1 MEERPLV
8 QSRREFVE
16 STLAL
21 GASAGMAACRTS
33 KEGSSSST
41 ATSPSI
47 ERESGFRLTP
57 AQQFDLPHR
66 AGLAINCLTRLL
78 DERQD
83 YLPYFVLFY
92 GAHPPV
98 AAHIRWDYGDCVG
111 RYVEALKLARIMS
124 GQTQGQHADAALQRW
139 LERLLGKHGL
149 SWWPDPPYDPVL
161 PSTQP
166 RRVAEL
172 GWSQRSTLAGLT
184 TQYAVTGEQHFAD
197 LAKRLVDGLN
207 KLALWE
213 DGMAYFPLEATQ
225 VGVRGDIL
233 YPPEGW
239 SDKRMPTAGW
249 FAGFYGSLLWPLARF
264 AAVTGYEPAVR
275 MAQGVAEYCLRGARF
290 FRPDGRFYDPL
301 KGHFH
306 SRSTVALGLLK
317 LGVLI
322 GNEGYVQMAERA
334 YNHAKEWGTSFG
346 WFPVDFGNWQRCET
360 CCITDMIELA
370 IGLAMWVDPKYWNDA
385 ERFGRNHLLESQL
398 LRVDWVDEY
407 HREREPYILSEADP
421 AQISRDQAMERS
433 LGGFAVWSSLNDW
446 AGTQANAREAA
457 CCHGHGARGLYDLW
471 HYGVIR
477 AGNEV
482 SVNLLFSRATDDVV
496 VKSYLPFKGQ
506 VDIRCRSDR
515 RIRMRLPDY
524 VPSRSLK
531 LEMNGRPTPL
541 QRAEGWLPLP
551 PTQKGDVAVVRFD
564 LPERH
569 ESVHIGYDTYKV
581 KYRGD
586 TVTAISPPGKYCPL
600 YERQWIA
607 SPPAELPDPTAA
619 RAPEIDSI

>member
-1 MEERPLV
+1 MKDRSRMA
-8 QSRREFVE
+8 QSRRDFVKQ
-16 STLAL
+16 AMAM
-21 GASAGMAACRTS
+21 GVVPGMAVSR
-33 KEGSSSST
+33 SSEV
-41 ATSPSI
+41 PSA
-47 ERESGFRLTP
+47 SLTTTKNRFLLEP
-57 AQQFDLPHR
+57 GHQCDLAHR
-66 AGLAINCLTRLL
+66 AGLAIHCLTRFL

-83 YLPYFVLFY
+83 YLPYFNVHY
-92 GAHPPV
+92 SAHPPV
-98 AAHIRWDYGDCVG
+98 ATHIRWDYGDCVG

-139 LERLLGKHGL
+139 LERLLGEHGL

-161 PSTQP
+161 PWTQP
-166 RRVAEL
+166 GRVAEL
-172 GWSQRSTLAGLT
+172 AWSQRSTLTGLT

-207 KLALWE
+207 KLALWD

-225 VGVRGDIL
+225 VGGRGDIL

-239 SDKRMPTAGW
+239 STDRMPTAGW

-275 MAQGVAEYCLRGARF
+275 MARGMAEYCLRGTKF
-290 FRPDGRFYDPL
+290 FRADGRFYDL
-301 KGHFH
+301 IQGHFH
-306 SRSTVALGLLK
+306 SRSAVALGLLK

-346 WFPVDFGNWQRCET
+346 WFPEDFTGSGGCET

-385 ERFGRNHLLESQL
+385 ERFGRNHLLESQQ
-398 LRVDWVDEY
+398 LRVDWIDEY
-407 HREREPYILSEADP
+407 HKGRKAYVLPAEDP
-421 AQISRDQAMERS
+421 AQVSRDHPMERS
-433 LGGFAVWSSLNDW
+433 LGGFAVWSAVNDW
-446 AGTQANAREAA
+446 TTTTHHAITSA
-457 CCHGHGARGLYDLW
+457 CCHGHGTRGLYDLW
-471 HYGVIR
+471 HYAITR
-477 AGNEV
+477 AGNRV

-515 RIRMRLPDY
+515 RIRVRVPDY
-524 VPSRSLK
+524 VPRESLS
-531 LEMNGRPTPL
+531 LEVNDRPTPI
-541 QRAEGWLPLP
+541 RSSKAWLALP
-551 PTQKGDVAVVRFD
+551 PTKPGDVAVVRFE
-564 LPERH
+564 LRERD
-569 ESVHIGYDTYKV
+569 ESVHIGYDTYQV

-607 SPPAELPDPTAA
+607 SPPAQFPDPSVPGAS
-619 RAPEIDSI
+619 EIDSI

>member
-1 MEERPLV
+1 M
-8 QSRREFVE
+8 
-16 STLAL
+16 AGA
-21 GASAGMAACRTS
+21 GASLLTPRTS
-33 KEGSSSST
+33 AAPSSFPTLTST
-41 ATSPSI
+41 KGKDRFHL
-47 ERESGFRLTP
+47 EP

-83 YLPYFVLFY
+83 YLPYFNVFY

-98 AAHIRWDYGDCVG
+98 ATHIRWDYGDCVG
-111 RYVEALKLARIMS
+111 RNIDALKLTRIMS

-139 LERLLGKHGL
+139 LERLLGEHGL
-149 SWWPDPPYDPVL
+149 SWWPDPPYDPAL
-161 PSTQP
+161 PWGTQP

-197 LAKRLVDGLN
+197 LGRRLVDGLN
-207 KLALWE
+207 KLALWD

-306 SRSTVALGLLK
+306 SRSAVALGLLK
-317 LGVLI
+317 LGILI

-334 YNHAKEWGTSFG
+334 YKHAKEWGTSFG

-407 HREREPYILSEADP
+407 HKEREPYILSEADP
-421 AQISRDQAMERS
+421 AQSSRDQAMERS

-446 AGTQANAREAA
+446 AGTQANARESA

-471 HYGVIR
+471 HYGVMR
-477 AGNEV
+477 VGNEV

-496 VKSYLPFKGQ
+496 VKSYLPFKGR
-506 VDIRCRSDR
+506 VDIRCSSDR
-515 RIRMRLPDY
+515 SIRVRVPDY
-524 VPSRSLK
+524 VRRESLS
-531 LEMNGRPTPL
+531 LEVNARPTPI
-541 QRAEGWLPLP
+541 RSSKAWLALP
-551 PTQKGDVAVVRFD
+551 PTKPGDVAVVRFE
-564 LPERH
+564 LRERD
-569 ESVHIGYDTYKV
+569 ESVHIGYDTYEV

-586 TVTAISPPGKYCPL
+586 TVIAISPPGKFCPL
-600 YERQWIA
+600 YERGWVA
-607 SPPAELPDPTAA
+607 SAPAELPDPTAA
-619 RAPEIDSI
+619 SAPEIDSI